1 MFHHFFARF
10 ANHRVGQF
18 KKKKEK
24 SIWRTPN
31 VTAQFHPTSPPL
43 PLRLTPSSSADEPP
57 HRAEPFVFDP
67 FPTFSFP
74 VEYQRPPP
82 GSPRWTGR
90 PRKDRWP
97 RISHPG
103 IDGCRH
109 SLWSGDKEEKERG
122 ERERRRERNPSRYRC
137 DEKRKVRPREENGRR
152 RVVARG
158 GRGRE
163 VRCYPLK
170 SRLWAVG

>member
-10 ANHRVGQF
+10 ANHRAEQF
-18 KKKKEK
+18 KKKRKN
-24 SIWRTPN
+24 RFG
-31 VTAQFHPTSPPL
+31 ARQMSPHNFIRL

-103 IDGCRH
+103 IDGRRH

>member
-31 VTAQFHPTSPPL
+31 VTAQFHPTCPPTNAVVRRRASTSSGTICIRPVSNFFL
-43 PLRLTPSSSADEPP
+43 SRWISETASGVSEVNGEAKEGPLTQNLSS
-57 HRAEPFVFDP
+57 
-67 FPTFSFP
+67 
-74 VEYQRPPP
+74 
-82 GSPRWTGR
+82 WN
-90 PRKDRWP
+90 RWP
-97 RISHPG
+97 PTL
-103 IDGCRH
+103 
-109 SLWSGDKEEKERG
+109 SLKRWQRG
-122 ERERRRERNPSRYRC
+122 KGKGRERERRRERNPSRYRC